1 MKIKQ
6 ITEAVRPEHVAILNR
21 MRAAGDKD
29 STILAN
35 MIQAELQ
42 KSNVPFDVAAEIA
55 RNKKAQQDAGKGAG
69 IGRGKYTTYRDGTD
83 RKQSSNSDST
93 GSKATSDKET
103 DPEDLRSKSQN
114 KTKSFSS
121 NKLGSLSS
129 RKAYFDLNDPDSIK
143 NKVKKTWK
151 DKVTSPIDKYADDDD
166 IQLRYRTPV
175 KIARTAG
182 SAIKTA
188 YNKTFKKPK

>member
-69 IGRGKYTTYRDGTD
+69 IGRGKYTKYRDGTD

-93 GSKATSDKET
+93 GSKATSDNKT

-114 KTKSFSS
+114 KSKSFSS
-121 NKLGSLSS
+121 KHLDSLGT
-129 RKAYFDLNDPDSIK
+129 RKRYFDPKDPDNIK
-143 NKVKKTWK
+143 NKVKTAWK
-151 DKVTSPIDKYADDDD
+151 DKVSSPLNKYADDDD
-166 IQLRYRTPV
+166 ISLRKRTPA

-188 YNKTFKKPK
+188 YNKAFKIPK

>member
-83 RKQSSNSDST
+83 RKQSKDSDST
-93 GSKATSDKET
+93 GSKVSGDQKT

-121 NKLGSLSS
+121 NKLDSLGA
-129 RKAYFDLNDPDSIK
+129 RKAYFDLEDPNSIK

-151 DKVTSPIDKYADDDD
+151 DKVTSPINKYADDDD
-166 IQLRYRTPV
+166 ISLAKRTPV

-188 YNKTFKKPK
+188 YNKAFKKPK